1 MIASL
6 EGTLL
11 SVRQGRARVRC
22 GAITYELLVPAADE
36 ARLAQVTG
44 AEIAFETLHYLEAH
58 GQGSSMIP
66 RLVGFG
72 SADDRAFFELFT
84 TVKGLGAKKALRALA
99 LPFPTIA
106 GAIANRDVDL
116 LKSLPEIGKR
126 TAESIVAELSGK
138 VDGFIEVKLGGGAAP
153 TDGGAALDGART
165 ALCRDVI
172 NVLTELGETRLAAVQ
187 LVDRAL
193 TADRTIETAEVLL
206 QAALRLRG

>member
-6 EGTLL
+6 EGTLI

-36 ARLAQVTG
+36 ARLAQETG
-44 AEIAFETLHYLEAH
+44 AELAFETLHYLEAQ

-72 SADDRAFFELFT
+72 STGDRAFFELFT

-99 LPFPTIA
+99 MPFSTIA
-106 GAIANRDVDL
+106 EAIANRDVDL

-138 VDGFIEVKLGGGAAP
+138 VDGFIELKPGGVTP
-153 TDGGAALDGART
+153 TDGSEALDGTRT
-165 ALCRDVI
+165 EMCRDVI
-172 NVLTELGETRLAAVQ
+172 NVLTELGETRVAAVQ
-187 LVDRAL
+187 LVERAM
-193 TADRTIETAEVLL
+193 TADRTIDTAEVLL
-206 QAALRLRG
+206 QAAMRLRG